1 MTSRVVT
8 KTTARRRYKYKQLFW
23 RPLDVASEEGGPA
36 RKRVGAE
43 RRTPRRRAAVIAR
56 VGAAAFGRR
65 VCACPAAAAAAVF
78 VGSAR
83 RSRPHR
89 RVSVSSDDEF
99 VDLCEKLDWL
109 AVVSVCVCVCV
120 CACVCVC
127 GGDSRWS
134 VARGLHR
141 RPNGNNNS
149 PTF

>member
-65 VCACPAAAAAAVF
+65 VCACPAAAAAAAAAVV

-120 CACVCVC
+120 CVC